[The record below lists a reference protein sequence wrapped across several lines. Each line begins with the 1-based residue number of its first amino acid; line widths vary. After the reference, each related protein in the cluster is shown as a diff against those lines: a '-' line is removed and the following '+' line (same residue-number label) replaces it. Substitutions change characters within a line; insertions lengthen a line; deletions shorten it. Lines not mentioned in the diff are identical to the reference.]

1 MGQDNSKNTTGHVW
15 DDDLQ
20 ELTNPLPN
28 WWLWTFYITIVFSVI
43 YWIMYPAWPI
53 GQSYTKGVKGVNE
66 VTYTNNKGEAKTTH
80 WNMRSDFMADMN
92 TYKAE
97 QKQWFDKVA
106 ATSYEDVSRNADLMQ
121 FVNSAGKQLFADNCA
136 GCHMAGGQGKIGL
149 APNLVDDSWIF
160 GGSHDKI
167 YETLTAG
174 RKGYMPPRGGSTIS
188 DAQVKQVSHY
198 VLSLSGDLHD
208 AEAAKAGEAIFHGEG
223 MCLACHGPDGKGIE
237 ALGSANLTDKI
248 WLWAD
253 INALPTAEAKADALT
268 ALISAGLNKG
278 VMPAWSGRLTPE
290 QIKLLTVY
298 VHDSLGGGK

>member
-1 MGQDNSKNTTGHVW
+1 MGDTSKNTTGHVW
-15 DDDLQ
+15 DEDLQ

-28 WWLWTFYITIVFSVI
+28 WWLWTFYITIIFSVV

-53 GQSYTKGVKGVNE
+53 GQDYTKGVKGVNE
-66 VTYTNNKGEAKTTH
+66 VTYTNSKGESKTTH
-80 WNMRSDFMADMN
+80 WNMRAALMADMN
-92 TYKAE
+92 EHKAS
-97 QKQWFDKVA
+97 QQQWFDKVA
-106 ATSYEDVSRNADLMQ
+106 ATPYEEVSKNAELMQ

-136 GCHMAGGQGKIGL
+136 ACHMAGGQGKIGL

-160 GGSHDKI
+160 GGSHEKI
-167 YETLTAG
+167 NETLTGG
-174 RKGYMPPRGGSTIS
+174 RKGYMPPRGGSAIN
-188 DAQVKQVSHY
+188 DAQVKQVANY
-198 VLSLSGDLHD
+198 VLSLSGEQHD

-237 ALGSANLTDKI
+237 AMGSANLTDKI

-268 ALISAGLNKG
+268 ALISAGINKG
-278 VMPAWSGRLTPE
+278 VMPAWGGRLTPE

-298 VHDSLGGGK
+298 VHDSLGGGN